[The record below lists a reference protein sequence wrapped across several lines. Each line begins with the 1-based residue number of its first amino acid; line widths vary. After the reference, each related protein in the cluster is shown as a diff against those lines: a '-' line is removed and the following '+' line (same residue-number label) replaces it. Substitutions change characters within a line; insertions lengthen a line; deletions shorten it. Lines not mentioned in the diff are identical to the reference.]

1 MGKNRYVFVSG
12 QNNAVEREMR
22 RIVKR
27 YKSSGLEKVE
37 YKNLPLLAY
46 GKNLNRRRLNEYIE
60 FLDIRDE
67 FLLI

>member
-1 MGKNRYVFVSG
+1 
-12 QNNAVEREMR
+12 MR

-37 YKNLPLLAY
+37 HKNLPLLAY

-67 FLLI
+67 FY

>member
-12 QNNAVEREMR
+12 QNNALEREMR

-37 YKNLPLLAY
+37 NKNLPLLAY
-46 GKNLNRRRLNEYIE
+46 GKNLNRRRLNKYIE

-67 FLLI
+67 FY

>member
-1 MGKNRYVFVSG
+1 
-12 QNNAVEREMR
+12 MR

>member
-12 QNNAVEREMR
+12 QNNALEREMR

-37 YKNLPLLAY
+37 HKNLPLLAY
-46 GKNLNRRRLNEYIE
+46 GKNLNRRRLNKYIE

-67 FLLI
+67 FY